1 MFLIIRVTVRSCIPA
16 GQRSL
21 RLPQLCGEDGFST
34 RAADGRHSG
43 AVSPVYTKIS
53 KILVIVHNVR
63 GIWTIWCC
71 WWWWR
76 RALWKYG
83 KEFTLSYNCIAAT
96 EPLSTILP
104 IWRTNSS
111 LWSNFFLSGKK
122 AFFALWFVD
131 ICWSNHRNIRLMLC
145 KTRSCSN
152 QTEMW
157 EFDHFFGSGFYT
169 IILSVREE
177 SVFCIMIWWHWFVH
191 QNIRLMR
198 PAKAADLKQSNRSVG
213 VVSFFYQGFSS
224 KWSTMTFWSTTAYG
238 SSAIRFLN

>member
-1 MFLIIRVTVRSCIPA
+1 MFLIIIVTDRSCIPA

-21 RLPQLCGEDGFST
+21 RLPLLCGEDGFST
-34 RAADGRHSG
+34 GAADGRHSS

-122 AFFALWFVD
+122 ALFALWFVD

-145 KTRSCSN
+145 KSRSCSN
-152 QTEMW
+152 QTEVW
-157 EFDHFFGSGFYT
+157 ELDHF
-169 IILSVREE
+169 L
-177 SVFCIMIWWHWFVH
+177 
-191 QNIRLMR
+191 
-198 PAKAADLKQSNRSVG
+198 D
-213 VVSFFYQGFSS
+213 QGFILQFFLSGKEAFS
-224 KWSTMTFWSTTAYG
+224 NYDLLTLVGPPEYPIDAPCKSRRFE
-238 SSAIRFLN
+238 AIKQKCGG

>member
-1 MFLIIRVTVRSCIPA
+1 MFLIIRVTVRSCTSA

-34 RAADGRHSG
+34 RPADGRHSG

-76 RALWKYG
+76 QAF
-83 KEFTLSYNCIAAT
+83 E
-96 EPLSTILP
+96 STTLP

-122 AFFALWFVD
+122 ARFALWFFEAFLFNFRTAFIELEMRLSSVQLSFYLH
-131 ICWSNHRNIRLMLC
+131 IKCMLGWTFYCQKLPFSNI
-145 KTRSCSN
+145 
-152 QTEMW
+152 
-157 EFDHFFGSGFYT
+157 D
-169 IILSVREE
+169 
-177 SVFCIMIWWHWFVH
+177 
-191 QNIRLMR
+191 QNIEGIDNNSL
-198 PAKAADLKQSNRSVG
+198 P
-213 VVSFFYQGFSS
+213 
-224 KWSTMTFWSTTAYG
+224 T
-238 SSAIRFLN
+238 